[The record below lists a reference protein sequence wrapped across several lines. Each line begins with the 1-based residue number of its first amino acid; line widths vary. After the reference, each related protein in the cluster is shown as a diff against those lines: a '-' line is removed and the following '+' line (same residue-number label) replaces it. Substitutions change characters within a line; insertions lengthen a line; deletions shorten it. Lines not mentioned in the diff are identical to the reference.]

1 MLAIYALAALFGAL
15 ALLNLIVG
23 RLPRRPDA
31 GGGIIETSG
40 GPIHYVETVGE
51 GMPIV
56 FIHGMPGNCRDFDR
70 ARTELPGRHT
80 IAFDRPGYGWSEGPP
95 QDFGRQLDSI
105 VEAASTLGVN
115 RAVVVG
121 HSFGG
126 LAALGLAI
134 RKPDF
139 VEAML
144 LLAPAGGGTRIIE
157 AREKQARLIR
167 FIERPGICQVLDLI
181 FLRILRKFAATQG
194 AKFAYGTGP
203 ELAPERQIA
212 VSVLARHTSVRALAN
227 DRLLFND
234 TERMI
239 TRNLRRISAPSLIL
253 HGREDQTVS
262 LRNGHRL
269 AEGLPHATLAEI
281 EGDHQLPAKNPHQ
294 IVDALARLLERT
306 SASAESRL
314 TPVSRERP
322 ER

>member
-1 MLAIYALAALFGAL
+1 MLAVYVIAALFGAL
-15 ALLNLIVG
+15 AVLNLVFG
-23 RLPRRPDA
+23 RLPRRPEA

-40 GPIHYVETVGE
+40 GPIHYLETVGE
-51 GMPIV
+51 GTPIV

-70 ARTELPGRHT
+70 VRAELKGRHT
-80 IAFDRPGYGWSEGPP
+80 IAFDRPGYAWSEGPP
-95 QDFGRQLDSI
+95 QEFGTQLDAI
-105 VEAASTLGVN
+105 VEAAGTLGVE

-126 LAALGLAI
+126 LATLGLAI

-144 LLAPAGGGTRIIE
+144 LLAPAGGGTRIME
-157 AREKQARLIR
+157 ARQKQATLIR

-181 FLRILRKFAATQG
+181 FLRILRKVAATHG
-194 AKFAYGTGP
+194 AAFAYGDDP

-234 TERMI
+234 SERMI
-239 TRNLRRISAPSLIL
+239 TRNLKRISAPSLIL
-253 HGREDQTVS
+253 HGREDQTVG
-262 LRNGHRL
+262 LRNGRRL
-269 AEGLPHATLAEI
+269 AEGLPHSTLAEI

-294 IVDALARLLERT
+294 IVDALARLLERSPAPT
-306 SASAESRL
+306 E
-314 TPVSRERP
+314 
-322 ER
+322 